1 METYLP
7 LAFFGWILGAPLVLA
22 VIDRARMGSAPRRDP
37 SWREPATTS

>member
-22 VIDRARMGSAPRRDP
+22 VIDRARMGSTRRDT
-37 SWREPATTS
+37 SWREPATSS